1 MGKGEYKS
9 INGVYKKIKND
20 IDWTDKDNNN
30 NINIITLYANNGIG
44 KTRLS
49 KYFQESFSN
58 QTLCYN
64 AFFEDFFSW
73 DNDNCLFKV
82 YKNSWVLDLISEH
95 GLNGKIIDN
104 FKVFTGTKI
113 EPDIDN
119 ATGNIVFRIPGNNRS
134 NQNEIKISRG
144 EESIFIWSV
153 FYTVLETVIEIL
165 NENEEDRATDIFN
178 NIKYVIIDE
187 PVSSM
192 DDTRIITIALKVVK
206 IMLESKNKF
215 SYLITTHHPLF
226 FNVLFHKKKETWN
239 KKNYIMSY
247 MGTNYKLKK
256 QSNESPF
263 AYHQTIISEIQMAIS
278 NNNLKKYHF
287 NLFRAL
293 LEKTANFL
301 GNDDWKVC
309 LKGIEFNEDFIKI
322 IDHYSHDR
330 LSELEYSDLVDSQV
344 KTYEK
349 VFTEFL
355 VKYNFKEA

>member
-1 MGKGEYKS
+1 
-9 INGVYKKIKND
+9 
-20 IDWTDKDNNN
+20 
-30 NINIITLYANNGIG
+30 
-44 KTRLS
+44 
-49 KYFQESFSN
+49 
-58 QTLCYN
+58 
-64 AFFEDFFSW
+64 
-73 DNDNCLFKV
+73 
-82 YKNSWVLDLISEH
+82 
-95 GLNGKIIDN
+95 
-104 FKVFTGTKI
+104 
-113 EPDIDN
+113 
-119 ATGNIVFRIPGNNRS
+119 
-134 NQNEIKISRG
+134 
-144 EESIFIWSV
+144 
-153 FYTVLETVIEIL
+153 
-165 NENEEDRATDIFN
+165 
-178 NIKYVIIDE
+178 
-187 PVSSM
+187 M

>member
-20 IDWTDKDNNN
+20 IDCTDKDNNN

-73 DNDNCLFKV
+73 DNDNCLLKV

-178 NIKYVIIDE
+178 NIKYVIIDD
-187 PVSSM
+187 PVS
-192 DDTRIITIALKVVK
+192 
-206 IMLESKNKF
+206 
-215 SYLITTHHPLF
+215 
-226 FNVLFHKKKETWN
+226 
-239 KKNYIMSY
+239 
-247 MGTNYKLKK
+247 
-256 QSNESPF
+256 
-263 AYHQTIISEIQMAIS
+263 
-278 NNNLKKYHF
+278 
-287 NLFRAL
+287 
-293 LEKTANFL
+293 
-301 GNDDWKVC
+301 
-309 LKGIEFNEDFIKI
+309 
-322 IDHYSHDR
+322 
-330 LSELEYSDLVDSQV
+330 
-344 KTYEK
+344 
-349 VFTEFL
+349 
-355 VKYNFKEA
+355 